1 MDPIKQRMNGSKK
14 FYSQSPTELIASV
27 MRRIYVR
34 ALITATG
41 GNISMLEE
49 NGDIWISSK
58 AVDEVSLSPK
68 DIVYG
73 HPDGTYDGIPR
84 TLQRNLFYRAT
95 CHGCACD
102 GVCRLRAALYDIHR
116 RGE

>member
-73 HPDGTYDGIPR
+73 HPDGTCDGIHEPSSEIF
-84 TLQRNLFYRAT
+84 FYRAT